1 MDAKLIPNITVCLEK
16 NETKEFGD
24 LYWNNNL
31 MHFDNV
37 LWGYLSLIQ
46 VATFKGWPYILYA
59 AADSNGVSAALNHLP
74 SAIHRDLA
82 YNILLI

>member
-1 MDAKLIPNITVCLEK
+1 MDASLIPNITVCVAQ
-16 NETKEFGD
+16 NGTDEFGD

-59 AADSNGVSAALNHLP
+59 AADSNGVSSALSPFP
-74 SAIHRDLA
+74 SAIIRDLV
-82 YNILLI
+82 

>member
-1 MDAKLIPNITVCLEK
+1 MDHNLIPNITVCLEK
-16 NETKEFGD
+16 NGTEEFGE

-59 AADSNGVSAALNHLP
+59 AADSNGVS
-74 SAIHRDLA
+74 LA
-82 YNILLI
+82 F